1 MCPAR
6 ARTPVLCVE
15 SDDSAHDRVLVHGL
29 HRCSAS
35 MTISAFLKTCTVG
48 PNTVVLTDRL
58 DLFDPRTTPTT
69 CEFNVPG

>member
-6 ARTPVLCVE
+6 ERTPVLFVE
-15 SDDSAHDRVLVHGL
+15 SDDSAHNRVLVHGL

-35 MTISAFLKTCTVG
+35 MTVSAFLKTCTVG

-58 DLFDPRTTPTT
+58 DLFDPHTTPPT
-69 CEFNVPG
+69 CEINAPG